1 MEQVNILVQSS
12 VKPKEKFKGVV
23 IDAGALAIDEEGQQI
38 QDEKIISGI
47 KLGDGNTVWD
57 DLEYLKLTTI
67 TAKAWKDLAQT
78 ATNSQL
84 VSLPDMNFVYLT
96 ISADQLDNATYSKI
110 VKQVVAN
117 EIGLNFSLNDTTMT
131 ITSNEDKPYLRAAEK
146 SFAAGPAIIDS
157 LTINDATS
165 AHDSFT
171 VKFQDTDAQQQ
182 IASATKALTNAISQS
197 EEKLN
202 GNIEKAT
209 QEIKDS
215 TYSLGDPSTP
225 SGTAS
230 GTVLFPDGGKA
241 TNEFFLSGAG
251 TWEKINLVA
260 GSVSYTDPIGNQTNV
275 KTALDELIKGGAKIL
290 IQEGTAADTKVYV
303 LGATN
308 IVEGSGDYTLKYN
321 KGVYIDCNTN
331 VLYGGA
337 WNDVAEFRHSYDNY
351 TGGTCVCAN
360 GCSDN
365 VFIANKRRMPNAYIV
380 SDTYGI
386 SVGQTENN
394 KCPIAIAGRVLAYT
408 NGPLHAG
415 DTVCS
420 SNDGKVCKMHW
431 WEKILYPECIV
442 GYVESIPEGNVWGEH
457 KTPINSRVWVRVK

>member
-12 VKPKEKFKGVV
+12 IKPKEKFKGT
-23 IDAGALAIDEEGQQI
+23 IIGAGALAIDEEGQQI

-57 DLEYLKLTTI
+57 NLEYLKLTAA
-67 TAKAWKDLAQT
+67 TAKTWKDLAQT

-96 ISADQLDNATYSKI
+96 ISADQLDNATYSKLAEQI
-110 VKQVVAN
+110 VAK
-117 EIGLNFSLNDTTMT
+117 EIGLNFSLNNTTMT
-131 ITSNEDKPYLRAAEK
+131 IASNGDKPYLSAVEGSFIAEP
-146 SFAAGPAIIDS
+146 SIIDS

-165 AHDSFT
+165 DYDSFT
-171 VKFQDTDAQQQ
+171 VKFQDTVAQQQ
-182 IASATKALTNAISQS
+182 IASAIKALTNAINQS

-202 GNIEKAT
+202 ENIEKAA

-215 TYSLGDPSTP
+215 TYSLGDPNKPNSAT
-225 SGTAS
+225 SGTI
-230 GTVLFPDGGKA
+230 LFPDADKA
-241 TNEFFLSGAG
+241 TKDYFLSGAG

-260 GSVSYTDPIGNQTNV
+260 KSVSYTDPNNNITNV
-275 KTALDELIKGGAKIL
+275 KDALDELINGGAKIL
-290 IQEGTAADTKVYV
+290 VKEGTTDDKKVYV
-303 LGATN
+303 LGTANTT
-308 IVEGSGDYTLKYN
+308 EGSNHTLKYS
-321 KGVYIDCNTN
+321 KSVYIDCNTN

-337 WNDVAEFRHSYDNY
+337 WNDIAEFRRSYDNY
-351 TGGTCVCAN
+351 TGGTCVCASN
-360 GCSDN
+360 CSDN

-386 SVGQTENN
+386 SIGQTENN
-394 KCPIAIAGRVLAYT
+394 KCPIAIAGRVLAYASE
-408 NGPLHAG
+408 PLHAG
-415 DTVCS
+415 DAVCS

-442 GYVESIPEGNVWGEH
+442 GYVESIPEDDIWGENN
-457 KTPINSRVWVRVK
+457 TRINSRVWVRVK